1 MRHVIRFGADVPPYT
16 RLTPLRF
23 VTVDGAVFVECR
35 CTCGNTSHVRACD
48 LGSGKRKSCGCLRDE
63 IVGTRFRPRVVPPS
77 DQRSTLSPDAQRTE
91 SARLDAEF
99 AAVLA
104 ARLT

>member
-1 MRHVIRFGADVPPYT
+1 MRHVIRVGPGAPPYT

-23 VTVDGAVFVECR
+23 VVVDGLPLVECR
-35 CTCGNTSHVRACD
+35 CSCGNVSHVRACD

-77 DQRSTLSPDAQRTE
+77 DQRSALSPDAQRTE
-91 SARLDAEF
+91 SARLDAD
-99 AAVLA
+99 LM